1 MKKIT
6 IMIPTYNQAQYIEQC
21 VESAMIQD
29 YQNLEIIISDDST
42 NDETEKII
50 REKYLH
56 DFRIKYFRNEIRL
69 GRVGNYH
76 HTLYEKATGD
86 YVLNLDGD
94 DYLIDP
100 TYISEAAKVL
110 DENDSVVCVMAK
122 IQYFIESEDIL
133 QDGSGFDELPEIANG
148 LDYLLQFTSGK
159 TVFNHLSALYRSEDA
174 KKIGFYSKDFIFTDS
189 HSIFRLISNKNIA
202 FIDKHIGVWRMHSS
216 NESSAYYKN
225 MTNEELFENIEE
237 LRLYFLSNTIAEEEK
252 IDAIRMAC
260 KRRLSYEYG
269 VYNVKNGHIRKL
281 FEFWFFLLLNHRSI
295 FFYNFSDITIW
306 LIKTLGN
313 RIKNTFKGNK

>member
-110 DENDSVVCVMAK
+110 DENKDVVCCIARISYYNEEEQKV
-122 IQYFIESEDIL
+122 QGGEGDVYTL
-133 QDGSGFDELPEIANG
+133 FDSIDEG
-148 LDYLLQFTSGK
+148 DKYLALVAQRK
-159 TVFNHLSALYRSEDA
+159 TGFNHLTVLYRRDEALKVDFYSVDSTWTDSLSVF
-174 KKIGFYSKDFIFTDS
+174 KLVCGRKIGFF
-189 HSIFRLISNKNIA
+189 
-202 FIDKHIGVWRMHSS
+202 DKIVGVWRIHST
-216 NESSAYYKN
+216 NESQKFYETLSFEDLFFHDKYIAAFCKKIHGSQPFWLNESLYQN
-225 MTNEELFENIEE
+225 MQH
-237 LRLYFLSNTIAEEEK
+237 YS
-252 IDAIRMAC
+252 
-260 KRRLSYEYG
+260 
-269 VYNVKNGHIRKL
+269 
-281 FEFWFFLLLNHRSI
+281 FFLLTRKKWKVFIDYMMFLITHEIYLSLLFIPRFFI
-295 FFYNFSDITIW
+295 FLFFRTFNK
-306 LIKTLGN
+306 LISGTK
-313 RIKNTFKGNK
+313 K